1 MAGSRPHGRDTRRS
15 DVEQRI
21 RNEFVEMP
29 GMQLT
34 FEQIRRLWHLSHDE
48 CEVVL
53 ERLLG
58 ERLLTRDGQR
68 RFRLSSHRSELAPP
82 RPAAWRGERSA

>member
-1 MAGSRPHGRDTRRS
+1 MAGTGLRGRDTGLS

-29 GMQLT
+29 GMQLS
-34 FEQIRRLWHLSHDE
+34 FEQIRRLGHLSHDE
-48 CEVVL
+48 CAVVL

-68 RFRLSSHRSELAPP
+68 RFRLSSHRPELAGP
-82 RPAAWRGERSA
+82 RPSAPRRERSA